1 MMALRDWFKP
11 RKSVSPKHR
20 HRARTRDVVIV
31 NEVKAA
37 QLPNSQ
43 LAEQSRDAQ
52 VGLVQSILNM
62 ERKAAHLNT
71 TLAELTLKN
80 FSGGRS

>member
-11 RKSVSPKHR
+11 RKSVPPKHR
-20 HRARTRDVVIV
+20 SRIRTRDVVIV
-31 NEVKAA
+31 NEVQAA
-37 QLPNSQ
+37 EPPDTK
-43 LAEQSRDAQ
+43 LAEQSRNAQ

-62 ERKAAHLNT
+62 ERQASDLNKS
-71 TLAELTLKN
+71 LVELTLKN